1 MKKKMVTSWNLEK
14 DKPQVQTEVELIPHC
29 LGKGVESRSYGV
41 QDTNWQAYPSDPNPI
56 PSHAL
61 KYYTQRAAFLI
72 YYYSIS

>member
-29 LGKGVESRSYGV
+29 LGKGCWESKLWCPV
-41 QDTNWQAYPSDPNPI
+41 QKMTNTHLIQSNSFSRFKILYSKG
-56 PSHAL
+56 S
-61 KYYTQRAAFLI
+61 FLI